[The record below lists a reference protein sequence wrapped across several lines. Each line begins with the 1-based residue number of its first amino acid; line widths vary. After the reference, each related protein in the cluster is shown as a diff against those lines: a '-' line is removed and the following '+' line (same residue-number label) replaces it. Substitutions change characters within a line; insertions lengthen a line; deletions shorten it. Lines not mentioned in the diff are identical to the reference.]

1 MRFGLAAGI
10 LPAFALA
17 SGTANPARAASSE
30 GQAWISNTAI
40 ANPSERDM
48 IVMSV
53 GQRFRPGTAGGDQ
66 QIGYILLEH
75 DMSKAIQ
82 MGAMAYYRSDP
93 EHELRLYQQF
103 ALGDGPLSS
112 RTRLEERFLSSVDAV
127 SWRLRQRI
135 RYVRPLDR
143 DQKWTLIGM
152 GEWLFHFN
160 RARPTDKTGLAV
172 VRQFVGVNHAVTKQ
186 MDVQLMYMRQRTI
199 RDEAPDTI
207 AHIPWLT
214 VRWHL

>member
-1 MRFGLAAGI
+1 MRPYWVASLPLAYI
-10 LPAFALA
+10 LCPANGNPAFAA
-17 SGTANPARAASSE
+17 TSE

-40 ANPSERDM
+40 AHPTERDM
-48 IVMSV
+48 IVMSI
-53 GQRFRPGTAGGDQ
+53 GQRFRPETAGGDQ
-66 QIGYILLEH
+66 QIGYVLLEH
-75 DMSKAIQ
+75 DVSKAVQ
-82 MGAMAYYRSDP
+82 LGAMGYYRSDP

-103 ALGDGPLSS
+103 TLGEGPLTS
-112 RTRLEERFLSSVDAV
+112 RTRFEERFLSSVEAV

-135 RYVRPLDR
+135 RYEKPLDR
-143 DQKWTLIGM
+143 DQKWTVIGM

-172 VRQFVGVNHAVTKQ
+172 VRQFIGVNHALTRQ

-199 RDEAPDTI
+199 RDDAPDTI

-214 VRWHL
+214 IRWHL